1 MKPSRIMLFPL
12 DVVLFPG
19 MTLPLHIFEER
30 YKLMVARCLRE
41 KAEFGIVLAGEKG
54 MATAGCTARIQ
65 EVLKTY
71 PDGRMDILTAGIDV
85 YSIQE
90 VIEEKEYYEADVNF
104 PGEEPSLENVSE
116 SAELQQLFG
125 ESHEWLYGHA
135 HRGFSEEARIP
146 LCYQIAARMP
156 LQLEAKQAL
165 LEMRSE
171 DMRRPFLLRRM
182 RELHGVLAARRQML
196 KKAGGNGHGPS

>member
-19 MTLPLHIFEER
+19 MTLPLHIFEDR
-30 YKLMVARCLRE
+30 YKLLVGRCLRE

-54 MATAGCTARIQ
+54 IATAGCTARIQ

-71 PDGRMDILTAGIDV
+71 PDGRMDILTAGCDV
-85 YSIQE
+85 YAIQE
-90 VIEEKEYYEADVNF
+90 VIEEKEYYQADVNF
-104 PGEEPSLENVSE
+104 LDEEPSEENSTE
-116 SAELQQLFG
+116 SAELQRLFG
-125 ESHEWLYGHA
+125 ECHEWLYGHT
-135 HRGFSEEARIP
+135 HPGFSEDARIP

-156 LQLEAKQAL
+156 LELEAKQAM

-171 DMRRPFLLRRM
+171 GLRRPFLLERM
-182 RELHGVLAARRQML
+182 RELRNALAARRQML
-196 KKAGGNGHGPS
+196 KKAGGNGHGPN

>member
-1 MKPSRIMLFPL
+1 MKSSRIMLFPL

-41 KAEFGIVLAGEKG
+41 KTQFGIVLAGEKG
-54 MATAGCTARIQ
+54 IATTGCTARIQ
-65 EVLKTY
+65 EVMKTY

-85 YSIQE
+85 YSIQI

-116 SAELQQLFG
+116 SAGLQQLFG
-125 ESHEWLYGHA
+125 ECHEWLYGHA
-135 HRGFSEEARIP
+135 HRGFSEDARIP
-146 LCYQIAARMP
+146 LCYQTAARLP
-156 LQLEAKQAL
+156 LQLETKQAL

-171 DMRRPFLLRRM
+171 DLRRPFLLERL
-182 RELHGVLAARRQML
+182 RELHNALAARRQSVM
-196 KKAGGNGHGPS
+196 KASGNGHGPK

>member
-54 MATAGCTARIQ
+54 IATAGCTARIQ
-65 EVLKTY
+65 EVMKTY
-71 PDGRMDILTAGIDV
+71 PDGRMDILTAGCDV

-90 VIEEKEYYEADVNF
+90 VIEEKEYYEADVNYLV
-104 PGEEPSLENVSE
+104 EEPSLENSAE

-125 ESHEWLYGHA
+125 ECHEWLYGHT
-135 HRGFSEEARIP
+135 HPGFSGDTRIP

-165 LEMRSE
+165 LEIRSE
-171 DMRRPFLLRRM
+171 DLRRPFLLERL
-182 RELHGVLAARRQML
+182 RELRTALASRRQLL
-196 KKAGGNGHGPS
+196 KKAGGNGHGPN

>member
-30 YKLMVARCLRE
+30 YKLLVARCQRE
-41 KAEFGIVLAGEKG
+41 KTEFGVVLAGEKG
-54 MATAGCTARIQ
+54 IATVGCTARIT
-65 EVLKTY
+65 EVLKKY
-71 PDGRMDILTAGIDV
+71 PDGRLDIITAGCDV
-85 YSIQE
+85 YSIRE

-104 PGEEPSLENVSE
+104 LDEEPSLENSSE

-125 ESHEWLYGHA
+125 ECHEWLYGH
-135 HRGFSEEARIP
+135 GKGEASDDSQIP
-146 LCYQIAARMP
+146 LCYQMAARMP
-156 LQLEAKQAL
+156 LELEAKQAL

-182 RELHGVLAARRQML
+182 RELRNTLATRRQML
-196 KKAGGNGHGPS
+196 KKASGNGHGPK